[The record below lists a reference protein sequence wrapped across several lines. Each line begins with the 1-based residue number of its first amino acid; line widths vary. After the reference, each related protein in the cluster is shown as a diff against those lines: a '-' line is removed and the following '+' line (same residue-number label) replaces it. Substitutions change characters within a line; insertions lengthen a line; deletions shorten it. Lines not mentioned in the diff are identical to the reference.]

1 MFILEI
7 NIIQKTLMQN
17 LKRDS
22 RTHLSFSNTDINKF
36 ILLLRKGVILMS
48 TWMIEKGLM
57 KHQSLKKKN

>member
-48 TWMIEKGLM
+48 TWMIQKGLM
-57 KHQSLKKKN
+57 KH

>member
-48 TWMIEKGLM
+48 TWMIQKGLM
-57 KHQSLKKKN
+57 KHQCLKKKN

>member
-48 TWMIEKGLM
+48 TWMIEKALM

>member
-57 KHQSLKKKN
+57 KHQCLKKKN

>member
-36 ILLLRKGVILMS
+36 ILLLRKGVNLMS
-48 TWMIEKGLM
+48 TWMIQKGLM
-57 KHQSLKKKN
+57 KHQCLKKKN